1 MSTTK
6 TEISRWRQT
15 VQRSINRGP
24 GFQLFVTSIA
34 AFVVL
39 AVLVASRASWIVSLD
54 GTVQEELIE
63 LRRPWLNETMIWVT
77 RLGSRWTIGT
87 LLLLLAVWV
96 VRTGRCQRALTVMTI
111 AFLANPPLEYALKT
125 IVDRPRPDLARLV
138 PGNGPSFPSGHV
150 LATVGFYGVLAAVLW
165 RSSNRTAVR
174 VAGYVAATTII
185 LGVAISRVYLDV
197 HWFSDV
203 VGALLVGTAF
213 VITVAWSLRG
223 HHFGGE
229 LGCEFST
236 RTRISE

>member
-1 MSTTK
+1 MTTTK
-6 TEISRWRQT
+6 TEIPRWRQT
-15 VQRSINRGP
+15 MQRSIDRGR
-24 GFQLFVTSIA
+24 GFQLFIISIV

-54 GTVQEELIE
+54 RTVQEELIE

-77 RLGSRWTIGT
+77 RLGSRWTIGA
-87 LLLLLAVWV
+87 LLLLVTLWV
-96 VRTGRCQRALTVMTI
+96 VRTGRCQKVLTVMTI

-125 IVDRPRPDLARLV
+125 IVDRPRPDVARLV

-165 RSSNRTAVR
+165 RSSNRTSVR
-174 VAGYVAATTII
+174 VAGYVAATAII
-185 LGVAISRVYLDV
+185 VGVAISRVYLDI
-197 HWFSDV
+197 HWSSDV

-213 VITVAWSLRG
+213 VIIVAWSLRG

-229 LGCEFST
+229 LGCEFSA
-236 RTRISE
+236 RTRINE